1 MRQSRADC
9 PTAAGDKRRDTMR
22 VVSRCA
28 SHTVNMVT
36 TRKDIVPELSLRRAT
51 AEDAITIFEW
61 QISPGTRVYAR
72 DPTPP
77 TLAEHLDWFAK
88 KLASPDTRC
97 WVAVRNERA
106 CGFVRL
112 DRHGDEW
119 EISIVAAPQM
129 RGQGFGKAMLA
140 ALESVSHGERLVAEV
155 LPGNEASHA
164 LFRAAGFR
172 LCADGMYRRSQ
183 DN

>member
-1 MRQSRADC
+1 VRQSRADC
-9 PTAAGDKRRDTMR
+9 AAAAGDRRCGTMR
-22 VVSRCA
+22 VVSRYA
-28 SHTVNMVT
+28 SHTVNTMT
-36 TRKDIVPELSLRRAT
+36 TQKHIGPELSLRRAT
-51 AEDAITIFEW
+51 AEDATTIFEW
-61 QISPGTRVYAR
+61 QVSPGTRVYAR

-77 TLAEHLDWFAK
+77 SWAEHLDWFSK
-88 KLASPDTRC
+88 KLRSPDTRC
-97 WVAVRNERA
+97 WMAVRSERA

-119 EISIVAAPQM
+119 EVSIVTAPQM

-140 ALESVSHGERLVAEV
+140 ALESVSRGERLVAEV

-183 DN
+183 R

>member
-1 MRQSRADC
+1 MHLAW
-9 PTAAGDKRRDTMR
+9 
-22 VVSRCA
+22 RCA
-28 SHTVNMVT
+28 NYTANMMT
-36 TRKDIVPELSLRRAT
+36 TQKDIGPQLSLRRAT
-51 AEDAITIFEW
+51 AEDATTIFEW
-61 QISPGTRVYAR
+61 QVSPGTRVYAR

-77 TLAEHLDWFAK
+77 TLAEHLDWFSK
-88 KLASPDTRC
+88 KLASPDTQC

-119 EISIVAAPQM
+119 EISIVTAPQV
-129 RGQGFGKAMLA
+129 RAHGIGKTMLA

-155 LPGNEASHA
+155 LPGNDASHA

-172 LCADGMYRRSQ
+172 LCADGMYRRS
-183 DN
+183 

>member
-1 MRQSRADC
+1 M
-9 PTAAGDKRRDTMR
+9 P

-28 SHTVNMVT
+28 NHTVNMMT
-36 TRKDIVPELSLRRAT
+36 TQKDIGPQLSLRQAT

-61 QISPGTRVYAR
+61 QISPGTRAYAR

-77 TLAEHLDWFAK
+77 TLAEHVDWFSK

-112 DRHGDEW
+112 DRHDDEW
-119 EISIVAAPQM
+119 EVSIVTAPQM

-140 ALESVSHGERLVAEV
+140 ALESVCRGERLVAEV